1 MNKTDDGVWPRRSG
15 EMTMSLPRA
24 LPTFTPEEYLSLERV
39 SEIRH
44 EYLDGFVYAMAGE
57 SPTHSIICFN
67 LAGSLHFMLKG
78 TPCRG
83 YSPNMKVRTKAE
95 SLYSYPDLVVVC
107 GEPVYHDKHGDVLVN
122 PTVVFEV
129 LSPSTEAYD
138 RGEKSLRYRTEI
150 ESLRDF
156 VLVAQDRP
164 RAEHFSRRP
173 DGAWS
178 RNEVSGLDGVL
189 PLASIDC
196 RIRLADVYDRIAYAE
211 HPAQR

>member
-1 MNKTDDGVWPRRSG
+1 
-15 EMTMSLPRA
+15 MSLPRA
-24 LPTFTPEEYLSLERV
+24 LPTFSPEDYLSLERV

-67 LAGSLHFMLKG
+67 IAVAVGERIKG

-83 YSPNMKVRTKAE
+83 YSPNMKVRTKDE
-95 SLYSYPDLVVVC
+95 SLYSYPDLAVVC

-129 LSPSTEAYD
+129 LSRSTEAYD
-138 RGEKSLRYRTEI
+138 RGEKSQRYRTEI

-164 RAEHFSRRP
+164 RVEHFSRGA
-173 DGAWS
+173 DGDWS
-178 RNEVSGLDGVL
+178 RAEIEGLDGVL
-189 PLASIDC
+189 SLASIDC
-196 RIRLADVYDRIAYAE
+196 RVRLADVYDRIAFADRPTE
-211 HPAQR
+211 

>member
-1 MNKTDDGVWPRRSG
+1 
-15 EMTMSLPRA
+15 MSLPRA
-24 LPTFTPEEYLSLERV
+24 LPTFTPEDYLSLERL

-67 LAGSLHFMLKG
+67 LAGSLHGQLKG

-83 YSPNMKVRTKAE
+83 YSPNMKVRTKDE
-95 SLYSYPDLVVVC
+95 SLYSYPDLAVIC
-107 GEPVYHDKHGDVLVN
+107 GEPVYHDKHGDVLLN

-129 LSPSTEAYD
+129 LSPSTQAYD

-164 RAEHFSRRP
+164 RFEHFSRQP
-173 DGAWS
+173 DGTWS
-178 RNEVSGLDGVL
+178 RAEIDGLSGVL
-189 PLASIDC
+189 ALASIDC
-196 RIRLADVYDRIAYAE
+196 RVRLADVYDRIAFADP
-211 HPAQR
+211 PAQ

>member
-1 MNKTDDGVWPRRSG
+1 
-15 EMTMSLPRA
+15 MSLPRA
-24 LPTFTPEEYLSLERV
+24 LPTFTPEEYLSLERL

-44 EYLDGFVYAMAGE
+44 EFLDGFVYAMSGE
-57 SPTHSIICFN
+57 SLNHSTICFN
-67 LAGSLHFMLKG
+67 LYGILHSQLRG

-83 YSPNMKVRTKAE
+83 LSPNMKIRTKDE
-95 SLYSYPDLVVVC
+95 SLYSYPDLAVVC
-107 GEPVYHDKHGDVLVN
+107 GEPVFHDKHGDVLVN

-129 LSPSTEAYD
+129 LSRSTEAYD

-164 RAEHFSRRP
+164 RVEHFSRQA
-173 DGAWS
+173 DGTWS
-178 RNEVSGLDGVL
+178 RTEVAGLDGVL

-196 RIRLADVYDRIAYAE
+196 RIKLADLYDRIAFADP
-211 HPAQR
+211 PAQR